1 MGLQSLNSF
10 VLTNLDLIET
20 PEMQEFI
27 SKNLQ
32 RYDNVIQAQIFLQ
45 DQGVSFSYT
54 DSISYYEREDLIR
67 NYIEFIQLKN
77 EKQREA
83 MNK

>member
-1 MGLQSLNSF
+1 LGLQSLNSF